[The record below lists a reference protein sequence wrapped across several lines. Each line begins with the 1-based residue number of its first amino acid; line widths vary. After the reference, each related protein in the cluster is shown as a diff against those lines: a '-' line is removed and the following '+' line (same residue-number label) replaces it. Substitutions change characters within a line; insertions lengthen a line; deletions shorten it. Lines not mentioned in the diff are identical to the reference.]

1 MEVAAVVLYRVYI
14 KVKVFPKD
22 EMLQTFIGD
31 VGSSIINSV
40 FINIMNNV
48 SFFLS
53 SKLIMHKV

>member
-48 SFFLS
+48 SFFTN
-53 SKLIMHKV
+53 KLIMYKI